1 MRFEPRLCNALR
13 RHEHNEAS
21 ELPVSLQF
29 APECGTCAV
38 RLNQTSP
45 PEITRRLCTACS
57 LCCNGVLF
65 ADVRL
70 QRGDDARRLEELG
83 VPLSSALN
91 PRFRQPCSC
100 LQEGICQIYADRP
113 KRCRTFEC
121 RLLQKTLAGEVT
133 AVTALRTIGA
143 ARKRVEAV
151 RRILRELGDT
161 DESVPLGRRY
171 QRIMRQPIDLA
182 ADERL
187 VELRGELMT
196 VVGAMAAIL
205 ERDFLR

>member
-1 MRFEPRLCNALR
+1 M
-13 RHEHNEAS
+13 
-21 ELPVSLQF
+21 QF
-29 APECGTCAV
+29 SSRCGTCAV
-38 RLNQTSP
+38 RLNTTSP
-45 PEITRRLCTACS
+45 AKITRALCTACT

-83 VPLSSALN
+83 VTLSSAAN
-91 PRFRQPCSC
+91 PRFPQPCTC
-100 LQEGICQIYADRP
+100 LKEGACQIYADRP

-143 ARKRVEAV
+143 AKKRVAVV

-161 DESVPLGRRY
+161 DESVPLSRRY
-171 QRIMRQPIDLA
+171 QRMMRQPIDLS
-182 ADERL
+182 ADDGGAHRRGQL
-187 VELRGELMT
+187 MKAVAELAS
-196 VVGAMAAIL
+196 VL
-205 ERDFLR
+205 ERHFVG

>member
-1 MRFEPRLCNALR
+1 M
-13 RHEHNEAS
+13 
-21 ELPVSLQF
+21 
-29 APECGTCAV
+29 
-38 RLNQTSP
+38 
-45 PEITRRLCTACS
+45 LCTACT

-70 QRGDDARRLEELG
+70 QRGDDARRLEEVG
-83 VPLSSALN
+83 VTLSSAAY

-100 LQEGICQIYADRP
+100 LQAGTCRIYADRP

-121 RLLQKTLAGEVT
+121 RLLQKTLAGEIT
-133 AVTALRTIGA
+133 AVIALRTIGA

-161 DESVPLGRRY
+161 DESLPLSRRY
-171 QRIMRQPIDLA
+171 QRMMRQPIDLA

-187 VELRGELMT
+187 VQLRGQLMKEVAELAS
-196 VVGAMAAIL
+196 VL
-205 ERDFLR
+205 ERHFVG